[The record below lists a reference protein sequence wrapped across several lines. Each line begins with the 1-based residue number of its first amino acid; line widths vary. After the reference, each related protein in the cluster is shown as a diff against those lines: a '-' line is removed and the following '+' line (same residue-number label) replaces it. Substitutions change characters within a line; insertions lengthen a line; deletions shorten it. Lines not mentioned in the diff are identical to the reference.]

1 MTPVAAPGGVNGTVR
16 RHGFTFNDAGL
27 PYQATTCSD
36 TSGSTVLTQDL
47 IQYSGLQQE
56 TQEYQS
62 NSGAVVT
69 GSTGSPLASG
79 PTPTPSV
86 QYGFTGP
93 GTGQNYS
100 RPTSMAGE

>member
-1 MTPVAAPGGVNGTVR
+1 MDGTVR

-27 PYQATTCSD
+27 PYQATAYSD

-47 IQYSGLQQE
+47 ILYSGLQQE

-69 GSTGSPLASG
+69 TG

-93 GTGQNYS
+93 ASGQNYS
-100 RPTSMAGE
+100 RPTVTV